1 MCTGTPYTLYM
12 VISYEYVAIHLS
24 LSLSL
29 NHHQPIIVINVVI
42 HKSVTESAPRS
53 KEESQDHGSDPSP
66 PDHP

>member
-24 LSLSL
+24 LS
-29 NHHQPIIVINVVI
+29 QPIIVINVVI